1 MDAQQAPGNT
11 PPSPPAAT
19 PRVETPGQSAQQQT
33 PESQAVTE
41 RGETTTRLTVE
52 ADAHQFQITQE
63 ADVSITLENEAKTV
77 EVTKQQVEQRPISA
91 GSQKN
96 AGGENVASILHAAQS
111 DARHLLTEAESDARH
126 LLAEAEEHETVQIT
140 LAEAK
145 TFGEFWLKFLNDWTL
160 NFASGLSYNLLMAL
174 FPVVIALGAVVG
186 FITGNL
192 SPQHQQDL
200 VNRLGAVF
208 PAVLGPADLK
218 PALVILNKD
227 AGLLG
232 ILAIV
237 LALYSGSRLFVAME
251 NYFAVIYHTPT
262 RPYVRQNLMAL
273 VMLLIFILLI
283 PLMLFASSIGT
294 SGLLVG
300 FIASLLLFQAIYMVV
315 PNQHIS
321 LRNSW
326 RGTLAA
332 AVALQIYVA
341 IFPLYIRSFLGSY
354 TGNIGFAII
363 LLLFFYYFALIILIG
378 AEVNAFYAEDVRAR
392 PRNIAAMVH
401 QATLEADKEML
412 EQLAHQKAGR
422 HAMKR

>member
-1 MDAQQAPGNT
+1 M
-11 PPSPPAAT
+11 
-19 PRVETPGQSAQQQT
+19 
-33 PESQAVTE
+33 
-41 RGETTTRLTVE
+41 E
-52 ADAHQFQITQE
+52 AQE
-63 ADVSITLENEAKTV
+63 APRNTASS
-77 EVTKQQVEQRPISA
+77 P
-91 GSQKN
+91 SQET
-96 AGGENVASILHAAQS
+96 GGENVAGIRHAAES
-111 DARHLLTEAESDARH
+111 DARHLLAQVKMDAKHLLAEAEEHESDAKRLLTEAEMDAKY
-126 LLAEAEEHETVQIT
+126 LLAEAEEHETVQVA

-174 FPVVIALGAVVG
+174 FPVIIALGAIVG
-186 FITGNL
+186 FISGNL

-262 RPYVRQNLMAL
+262 RPYLRQNLMAL

-283 PLMLFASSIGT
+283 PLMLFASSIGL
-294 SGLLVG
+294 SGFLVG
-300 FIASLLLFQAIYMVV
+300 CIASLLLFQAMYMIV

-326 RGTLAA
+326 RGTLIAS
-332 AVALQIYVA
+332 VALQIYVA

-354 TGNIGFAII
+354 TGNTGFAII
-363 LLLFFYYFALIILIG
+363 LLLFFYYFALIILVG

-392 PRNIAAMVH
+392 PRSIADMVH
-401 QATLEADKEML
+401 QATLEADREVL
-412 EQLAHQKAGR
+412 EQLARQKAAR
-422 HAMKR
+422 HAMKH

>member
-1 MDAQQAPGNT
+1 MEAQEASRNT
-11 PPSPPAAT
+11 PSLSPATTPPVDAPEPST
-19 PRVETPGQSAQQQT
+19 RQQT

-41 RGETTTRLTVE
+41 RVETTARLAVE
-52 ADAHQFQITQE
+52 VDAHQLQVKLE
-63 ADVSITLENEAKTV
+63 ADISVTPGNEMKTV
-77 EVTKQQVEQRPISA
+77 EVMKQQIEQRPA
-91 GSQKN
+91 PADARKET
-96 AGGENVASILHAAQS
+96 GGENIAGILQAAES

-126 LLAEAEEHETVQIT
+126 LLVEAEEHETVQVA

-145 TFGEFWLKFLNDWTL
+145 TFAEFWLKFLNDWTL

-174 FPVVIALGAVVG
+174 FPVVIALGAVIG
-186 FITGNL
+186 FISGNL

-200 VNRLGAVF
+200 VSRLGAVF
-208 PAVLGPADLK
+208 PAILGPADLK

-232 ILAIV
+232 ILAIA

-251 NYFAVIYHTPT
+251 NYFAVIFHTPT
-262 RPYVRQNLMAL
+262 RPYMRQNLMAL
-273 VMLLIFILLI
+273 AMLLIFILLI
-283 PLMLFASSIGT
+283 PLMLFASSIGPN
-294 SGLLVG
+294 GLLVG
-300 FIASLLLFQAIYMVV
+300 FIASLLLFQAIYMIV

-326 RGTLAA
+326 RGTLVA

-354 TGNIGFAII
+354 TGNIGFAVI
-363 LLLFFYYFALIILIG
+363 LLLFFYYFALIILVG

-412 EQLAHQKAGR
+412 EQLARQKAGHR
-422 HAMKR
+422 AMRR